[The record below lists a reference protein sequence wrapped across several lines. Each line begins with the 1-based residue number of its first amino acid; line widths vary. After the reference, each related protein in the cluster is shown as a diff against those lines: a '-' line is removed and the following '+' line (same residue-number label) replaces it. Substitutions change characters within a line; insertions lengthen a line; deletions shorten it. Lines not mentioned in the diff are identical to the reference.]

1 VRIFVSKEAVFS
13 DYIDLLDDQ
22 FHHLSRV
29 LRIKLGNK
37 LDVVVDQH
45 ILMVIDFIK
54 FQDKRLYYKLIQ
66 RDEVCLSRPQIT
78 LFQALPKQ
86 DKFMSIIDGVT
97 QCGVA
102 EIYPIL
108 TDRSVVKFTDV
119 KKKERVLRWQK
130 QVEQSAMQSKQ
141 IQIPIIHSILNFS
154 DFLDQVDFSSY
165 DLCVVA
171 WEDELQVTV
180 KPYLADTLIK
190 KIGVF
195 IGPEG
200 GISSNDIVDL
210 QSKGFKIMSIGST
223 ILRVDIAAIVAIS
236 QILFFYL

>member
-1 VRIFVSKEAVFS
+1 MGHGST
-13 DYIDLLDDQ
+13 LLIRTLERNQ
-22 FHHLSRV
+22 FEQYFR
-29 LRIKLGNK
+29 RDNK
-37 LDVVVDQH
+37 NIHDN
-45 ILMVIDFIK
+45 FIK

-66 RDEVCLSRPQIT
+66 KDEVCLSRPQIT

-119 KKKERVLRWQK
+119 KKKEKLIRWQK
-130 QVEQSAMQSKQ
+130 QVDQSAMQSKQ
-141 IQIPIIHSILNFS
+141 MQIPRIHSILNFS
-154 DFLDQVDFSSY
+154 DFLEQVDFSSY

-171 WEDELQVTV
+171 WEDACKVTV
-180 KPYLADTLIK
+180 KPYLTDTLIK
-190 KIGVF
+190 VGVF

-223 ILRVDIAAIVAIS
+223 ILRVEIAAIVAIS